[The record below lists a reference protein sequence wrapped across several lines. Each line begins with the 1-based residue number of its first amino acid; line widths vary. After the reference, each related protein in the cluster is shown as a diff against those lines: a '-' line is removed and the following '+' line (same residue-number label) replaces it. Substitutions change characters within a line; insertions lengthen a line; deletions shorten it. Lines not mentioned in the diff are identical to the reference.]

1 VALAYA
7 PLFLPLGVAAVVGA
21 AAQAPPSLEEVGQSL
36 GATPAEVFRRVT
48 VPLTLPGIGAGAAL
62 VFLAAMKELPATLL
76 LRPTGT
82 ETLATRL
89 WSATGVGRY
98 AEAAPY
104 ALLLVFLAAI
114 PTWVIVQ
121 RSGIVRPAE
130 SGTTPAPDGTPSTP
144 VPVAALVVDSVS
156 GEVGNL
162 GPITGRTAFRHP
174 GEEVQP

>member
-1 VALAYA
+1 
-7 PLFLPLGVAAVVGA
+7 
-21 AAQAPPSLEEVGQSL
+21 
-36 GATPAEVFRRVT
+36 

-104 ALLLVFLAAI
+104 ALLLVVLAAI
-114 PTWVIVQ
+114 PTWVLVQ
-121 RSGIVRPAE
+121 RSGIVRRARSGITPDEDKALSASVPVDALMVDFVPAE
-130 SGTTPAPDGTPSTP
+130 
-144 VPVAALVVDSVS
+144 
-156 GEVGNL
+156 VGRL
-162 GPITGRTAFRHP
+162 GPVTGKTALRNP
-174 GEEVQP
+174 GEEAKP